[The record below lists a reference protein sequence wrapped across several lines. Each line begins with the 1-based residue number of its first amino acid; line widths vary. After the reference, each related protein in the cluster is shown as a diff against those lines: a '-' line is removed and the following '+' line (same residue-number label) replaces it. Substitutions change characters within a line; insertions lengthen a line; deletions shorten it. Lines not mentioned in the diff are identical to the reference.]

1 MDELFGINAMKKLA
15 QTGNA
20 GAQNYVGM
28 AYDLGSGVGQDYDEA
43 VKWYRMA
50 AEQGHVDAQLRLGK
64 MFGEGIC
71 MKQDVA
77 EAVKWYR
84 LAAEQGHAEAQKALR
99 AIGHPE

>member
-15 QTGNA
+15 QKGNA
-20 GAQNYVGM
+20 GAQHYVGM

-43 VKWYRMA
+43 VKWYRLA

-84 LAAEQGHAEAQKALR
+84 LAAEQGDSEAQEALR
-99 AIGHPE
+99 AMGNPE

>member
-1 MDELFGINAMKKLA
+1 MAEFFGIDAMKKLA
-15 QTGNA
+15 MKGNA

-43 VKWYRMA
+43 IKWYRLA
-50 AEQGHVDAQLRLGK
+50 AEQGHVDSQLRLGK

-71 MKQDVA
+71 VKKDFI
-77 EAVKWYR
+77 EAAKWYR

-99 AIGHPE
+99 AMGNPE